1 MKRTLVRILQAV
13 LPLVLLGLAGL
24 AAVTMIR
31 NRPVVETRPPEIA
44 PPGVRVHV
52 VALEDVALAVTSE
65 GTVRPRTESELVPEV
80 SGRVMSVAPSF
91 AEGGFFEAGDVL
103 VTVDPFDYEQAVV
116 AARAQLAQSR
126 LRLAEE
132 EAEAEVAQRE
142 WDSLGQGDPREL
154 TLRKPQL
161 DDARAAVAAAEAG
174 LVRAERDLER
184 ARITAPYAG
193 RVRRKGVDVGQF
205 VTMGSSVATIYAVDR
220 AEIRLPLPD
229 NELAYLNLPLA
240 YRGGENRQG
249 PGVTLRSTFAGET
262 HAWNGRIVRTESEI
276 DPVSRMVHV
285 VAEVDDPYR
294 PGPDPDRPPLAV
306 GMYVDAEIEGRRF
319 RQIAVVPRSG
329 LRGRSQVM
337 VVDGEGRLRFR
348 DVELLRMTAD
358 SIYVRSGLANGE
370 RVVISTLDSPT
381 DGMQVQVTNPGPD
394 LLAERAPDGAA
405 GASPAAGPAPPA
417 PAPAPASPAGMPPA
431 APAAPG
437 ATPSPAG
444 PPPAAPPA
452 PARPPAPAGPPAL
465 AGPPAPAAPAAARAA
480 QAPVPRPPLSQR
492 PLRRV
497 AAPPAPATE
506 APVQDARA
514 VAVLP
519 FTDIS
524 EQAADADLGATLAEG
539 VSAEIGSIDTVTV
552 APAVTGANWVVG
564 GAVEQLDDAVQVTAR
579 IVETRAGSI
588 VRTVRVDGAA
598 SELARLQQAT
608 ARAVARSLADALN
621 LTAAAAGTPRA
632 PAAGTPAGRAA
643 PAPAMAAATVQV
655 RPFANLSQAP
665 ADEMLAREV
674 GEAVVAQL
682 SRTGTFTVVGSEDAA
697 RWIVAGGI
705 QRVGNLLRITARLV
719 DAREGSVVRAVKV
732 DGSIE
737 ELMRLQDEVALA
749 MSSGVREAAG
759 D

>member
-52 VALEDVALAVTSE
+52 VALEDVALSVTSE

-103 VTVDPFDYEQAVV
+103 VTIDPFDYEQAVV

-142 WDSLGQGDPREL
+142 WDSLGEGDPREL

-161 DDARAAVAAAEAG
+161 DDARAAVAAAEAS

-229 NELAYLNLPLA
+229 NELAYLNLPLS
-240 YRGGENRQG
+240 YRGAANRQG

-294 PGPDPDRPPLAV
+294 PGAVPNRPPLAV

-337 VVDGEGRLRFR
+337 VVDGENRLRFR
-348 DVELLRMTAD
+348 DVELLRMTAG

-381 DGMQVQVTNPGPD
+381 DGMQVQVANPAPD
-394 LLAERAPDGAA
+394 LLAERAPDAG
-405 GASPAAGPAPPA
+405 GASPPASPAPPA
-417 PAPAPASPAGMPPA
+417 PAPARPAAMPSAATAATPAPA
-431 APAAPG
+431 APAPA
-437 ATPSPAG
+437 ATP
-444 PPPAAPPA
+444 APV
-452 PARPPAPAGPPAL
+452 
-465 AGPPAPAAPAAARAA
+465 GPPAPAAIPAPAAPPVPAAPARAAAARAPA
-480 QAPVPRPPLSQR
+480 PRPPLSQR
-492 PLRRV
+492 ALRRV
-497 AAPPAPATE
+497 PARPAPATD
-506 APVQDARA
+506 APLRDARA

-539 VSAEIGSIDTVTV
+539 VSEEIGNIDTVTV
-552 APAVTGANWVVG
+552 APAVAGANWVVG
-564 GAVEQLDDAVQVTAR
+564 GAVEQLADAVQVTAR

-621 LTAAAAGTPRA
+621 VTAEMRAPAAPAAAPATAAAA
-632 PAAGTPAGRAA
+632 
-643 PAPAMAAATVQV
+643 VQV

-665 ADEMLAREV
+665 ADDALAREV
-674 GEAVVAQL
+674 GEAVIAHL
-682 SRTGTFTVVGSEDAA
+682 GRTGTFTVVDSEAAA

-705 QRVGNLLRITARLV
+705 QRVGDLVRITARLV

-737 ELMRLQDEVALA
+737 ELMRLQDEVASA
-749 MSSGVREAAG
+749 MTSGVRDATG
-759 D
+759 N

>member
-1 MKRTLVRILQAV
+1 MKRTLVRILQAM
-13 LPLVLLGLAGL
+13 LPLALLGIAGL

-52 VALEDVALAVTSE
+52 VALEDVELSVLSE

-80 SGRVMSVAPSF
+80 SGRVMSIAPSF

-103 VTVDPFDYEQAVV
+103 ITIDPFDYEQAVV
-116 AARAQLAQSR
+116 SARAQRAQSR

-142 WDSLGQGDPREL
+142 WDSLGQGDPRAL
-154 TLRKPQL
+154 TLREPQL
-161 DDARAAVAAAEAG
+161 DDARAAVAAAEAS

-193 RVRRKGVDVGQF
+193 RVRRKSVDVGQV
-205 VTMGSSVATIYAVDR
+205 VTVGNSVATIYAVDR

-229 NELAYLNLPLA
+229 NELAYLHLPLS
-240 YRGGENRQG
+240 YRGAENRPG

-294 PGPDPDRPPLAV
+294 PWPDLDRPPLAV

-329 LRGRSQVM
+329 LRGRSQVV
-337 VVDGEGRLRFR
+337 VVDGESRLSFR
-348 DVELLRMTAD
+348 DIEILRMTAG
-358 SIYVRSGLANGE
+358 SIYVRAGLANGE
-370 RVVISTLDSPT
+370 RVVVSTLDSPT
-381 DGMQVQVTNPGPD
+381 DGMQVQVTNPAPD
-394 LLAERAPDGAA
+394 MLAERTPVGVA
-405 GASPAAGPAPPA
+405 G
-417 PAPAPASPAGMPPA
+417 
-431 APAAPG
+431 
-437 ATPSPAG
+437 
-444 PPPAAPPA
+444 
-452 PARPPAPAGPPAL
+452 ARPPATPTPPATARPSPAAMPVATAAPTAPPVPAAPVGARAARAPAVRPPL
-465 AGPPAPAAPAAARAA
+465 SQVPSPRRTEPPAPAAPA
-480 QAPVPRPPLSQR
+480 PVP
-492 PLRRV
+492 
-497 AAPPAPATE
+497 
-506 APVQDARA
+506 DARA

-524 EQAADADLGATLAEG
+524 EQAADGDLGATLAEG
-539 VSAEIGSIDTVTV
+539 VSDEIGNIDTVTV
-552 APAVTGANWVVG
+552 ASSVAGANWVVG
-564 GAVEQLDDAVQVTAR
+564 GAVQQLDDAVQVTAR

-598 SELARLQQAT
+598 SELARLRQAT
-608 ARAVARSLADALN
+608 ATAVARSLADALN
-621 LTAAAAGTPRA
+621 VT
-632 PAAGTPAGRAA
+632 AAGTPAA
-643 PAPAMAAATVQV
+643 PAAAATAVQV

-665 ADEMLAREV
+665 ADDTLAREV
-674 GEAVVAQL
+674 GEAVVAHL
-682 SRTGTFTVVGSEDAA
+682 GRTGTFTVVDSEDAA

-705 QRVGNLLRITARLV
+705 QRIGNLIRITARLV

-732 DGSIE
+732 DGAIE
-737 ELMRLQDEVALA
+737 ELMRLQDEVASA
-749 MSSGVREAAG
+749 MSSGVREAGAG
-759 D
+759 AEADAG

>member
-1 MKRTLVRILQAV
+1 MKRTLLRILQAV
-13 LPLVLLGLAGL
+13 LPLALLGLAGL
-24 AAVTMIR
+24 AAMTMIR
-31 NRPVVETRPPEIA
+31 NRPVVETRPPDIA

-103 VTVDPFDYEQAVV
+103 VTIDPFDYEQAVV
-116 AARAQLAQSR
+116 TARAQLAQSR

-142 WDSLGQGDPREL
+142 WDSLGEGDPREL

-161 DDARAAVAAAEAG
+161 DDARAAVAAAEAS

-184 ARITAPYAG
+184 ASITAPYAG
-193 RVRRKGVDVGQF
+193 RVRRKDVDVGQF
-205 VTMGSSVATIYAVDR
+205 VTMGSSVATVYAVDR

-249 PGVTLRSTFAGET
+249 PQVTLRSTFAGES

-276 DPVSRMVHV
+276 DPISRMVHV

-306 GMYVDAEIEGRRF
+306 GMYVDAQIEGRRF

-337 VVDGEGRLRFR
+337 VVDGESRLRFR
-348 DVELLRMTAD
+348 DVEILRMTAG
-358 SIYVRSGLANGE
+358 SIYVRAGLANGE
-370 RVVISTLDSPT
+370 RVVVSTLDSPT
-381 DGMQVQVTNPGPD
+381 DGMQVQVTNPTPD
-394 LLAERAPDGAA
+394 LLAEGTPDA
-405 GASPAAGPAPPA
+405 GAGAGAPATPAPPA
-417 PAPAPASPAGMPPA
+417 PAQASPAAMPPA
-431 APAAPG
+431 AMPPT
-437 ATPSPAG
+437 ATA
-444 PPPAAPPA
+444 
-452 PARPPAPAGPPAL
+452 
-465 AGPPAPAAPAAARAA
+465 AAPA
-480 QAPVPRPPLSQR
+480 PRPPLSQR
-492 PLRRV
+492 ALRRP
-497 AAPPAPATE
+497 ASQSAPAAD
-506 APVQDARA
+506 APAADARA

-539 VSAEIGSIDTVTV
+539 VSDELGNIDTVTV
-552 APAVTGANWVVG
+552 APAVAGANWVVG

-598 SELARLQQAT
+598 SELPRLRAAT

-621 LTAAAAGTPRA
+621 LTAAAATATPAA
-632 PAAGTPAGRAA
+632 PAAAA
-643 PAPAMAAATVQV
+643 VQV
-655 RPFANLSQAP
+655 RPFTNLSQAP
-665 ADEMLAREV
+665 ADDTLALEV
-674 GEAVVAQL
+674 GEAVVAHL
-682 SRTGTFTVVGSEDAA
+682 SRTGTFTVVDSEDAA

-705 QRVGNLLRITARLV
+705 QRIGDLVRITARLV
-719 DAREGSVVRAVKV
+719 DARGGSVVRAVKV

-737 ELMRLQDEVALA
+737 ELMRLQDEVASA
-749 MSSGVREAAG
+749 MTSGVREATG
-759 D
+759 N

>member
-13 LPLVLLGLAGL
+13 LPLALLGLAGL

-103 VTVDPFDYEQAVV
+103 VTIDPFDYEQAVV

-161 DDARAAVAAAEAG
+161 DDARAAVAAAEAS

-205 VTMGSSVATIYAVDR
+205 VTMGSSVATIYAVDQ

-229 NELAYLNLPLA
+229 NELAYLNLPLS
-240 YRGGENRQG
+240 YRGSANRQG

-262 HAWNGRIVRTESEI
+262 HAWIGRIVRTESEI

-337 VVDGEGRLRFR
+337 VVDGENRLRFR
-348 DVELLRMTAD
+348 DVELLRMTAG
-358 SIYVRSGLANGE
+358 SIYVRSGLASGE
-370 RVVISTLDSPT
+370 RVVVSTLDSPT
-381 DGMQVQVTNPGPD
+381 DGMLVQVTNPAPD
-394 LLAERAPDGAA
+394 LLAENAPDAA
-405 GASPAAGPAPPA
+405 GASPPASPA
-417 PAPAPASPAGMPPA
+417 TPAPAPASPPAMPPA
-431 APAAPG
+431 ATAGPP
-437 ATPSPAG
+437 TPAG
-444 PPPAAPPA
+444 PPAPLG
-452 PARPPAPAGPPAL
+452 PPAPAGPPAS
-465 AGPPAPAAPAAARAA
+465 AGPPAPAAPVAARAA

-497 AAPPAPATE
+497 APRPAPAAD
-506 APVQDARA
+506 APALDGRA

-524 EQAADADLGATLAEG
+524 EQAADADLGATLAQG
-539 VSAEIGSIDTVTV
+539 VSAEIGNIDTVTV

-588 VRTVRVDGAA
+588 ARTVRVDGAA
-598 SELARLQQAT
+598 SELARLQAAT

-621 LTAAAAGTPRA
+621 VTAAAGTRPGPGA
-632 PAAGTPAGRAA
+632 PAAPAPR
-643 PAPAMAAATVQV
+643 APAMAAATVQV

-665 ADEMLAREV
+665 ADEILAREV
-674 GEAVVAQL
+674 GEAVIAHL
-682 SRTGTFTVVGSEDAA
+682 GRTGTFTVVDSEAAA

-705 QRVGNLLRITARLV
+705 QRVGNLVRITARLV

-737 ELMRLQDEVALA
+737 ELMRLQDEVASA
-749 MSSGVREAAG
+749 MTSGVREATG
-759 D
+759 N

>member
-1 MKRTLVRILQAV
+1 MKRTLVRILQVV
-13 LPLVLLGLAGL
+13 LPLALLGLAGL

-52 VALEDVALAVTSE
+52 VGLEDVALSVTSE

-103 VTVDPFDYEQAVV
+103 VTIDPFDYEQAVV
-116 AARAQLAQSR
+116 SARAQLAQSR

-142 WDSLGQGDPREL
+142 WDSLGEGDPREL

-161 DDARAAVAAAEAG
+161 DDARASVAAAEAS

-193 RVRRKGVDVGQF
+193 RVRRKSVDVGQF
-205 VTMGSSVATIYAVDR
+205 VSVGSSVATVYAVDR

-229 NELAYLNLPLA
+229 NELAYLNLPLS
-240 YRGGENRQG
+240 YRGAENRQG
-249 PGVTLRSTFAGET
+249 PQVMLRSTFAGET
-262 HAWNGRIVRTESEI
+262 HVWSGRILRTESEI

-337 VVDGEGRLRFR
+337 VVDGESRLRFR
-348 DVELLRMTAD
+348 EVEILRMTAE
-358 SIYVRSGLANGE
+358 SVYVRAGLANGE

-381 DGMQVQVTNPGPD
+381 DGMQVQVTNPTPD

-405 GASPAAGPAPPA
+405 GTPPPARPAPPA
-417 PAPAPASPAGMPPA
+417 AVPARPAPMPPA
-431 APAAPG
+431 PPTATRAPAVPPVPG
-437 ATPSPAG
+437 
-444 PPPAAPPA
+444 
-452 PARPPAPAGPPAL
+452 APAG
-465 AGPPAPAAPAAARAA
+465 ARAA
-480 QAPVPRPPLSQR
+480 QAPAVRPPLSQAPFRR
-492 PLRRV
+492 PSAR
-497 AAPPAPATE
+497 PAPADD
-506 APVQDARA
+506 APAQDARA

-524 EQAADADLGATLAEG
+524 EQAADADLGATLAQG
-539 VSAEIGSIDTVTV
+539 VSEEIGNIDTVTV
-552 APAVTGANWVVG
+552 AP
-564 GAVEQLDDAVQVTAR
+564 R
-579 IVETRAGSI
+579 
-588 VRTVRVDGAA
+588 
-598 SELARLQQAT
+598 
-608 ARAVARSLADALN
+608 
-621 LTAAAAGTPRA
+621 
-632 PAAGTPAGRAA
+632 
-643 PAPAMAAATVQV
+643 
-655 RPFANLSQAP
+655 
-665 ADEMLAREV
+665 
-674 GEAVVAQL
+674 
-682 SRTGTFTVVGSEDAA
+682 
-697 RWIVAGGI
+697 
-705 QRVGNLLRITARLV
+705 
-719 DAREGSVVRAVKV
+719 
-732 DGSIE
+732 
-737 ELMRLQDEVALA
+737 
-749 MSSGVREAAG
+749 
-759 D
+759 

>member
-1 MKRTLVRILQAV
+1 MKPTLVRILQAM
-13 LPLVLLGLAGL
+13 LPLALLGIAGL

-52 VALEDVALAVTSE
+52 VALEDVELSVLSE

-80 SGRVMSVAPSF
+80 SGRVMSIAPSF

-103 VTVDPFDYEQAVV
+103 ITIDPFDYEQAVV
-116 AARAQLAQSR
+116 SARAQRAQSR

-142 WDSLGQGDPREL
+142 WDSLGQGDPRAL
-154 TLRKPQL
+154 TLREPQL
-161 DDARAAVAAAEAG
+161 DDARAAVAAAEAS

-193 RVRRKGVDVGQF
+193 RVRRKSVDIGQVVTVGN
-205 VTMGSSVATIYAVDR
+205 SVATIYAVDR

-229 NELAYLNLPLA
+229 NELAYLHLPLS
-240 YRGGENRQG
+240 YRGAENRPG

-285 VAEVDDPYR
+285 VAEVEDPYR
-294 PGPDPDRPPLAV
+294 PWPDLDRPPLAV

-337 VVDGEGRLRFR
+337 VVDGESRLSFR
-348 DVELLRMTAD
+348 DIEILRMTAG
-358 SIYVRSGLANGE
+358 SIYVRAGLANGE
-370 RVVISTLDSPT
+370 RVVVSTLDSPT
-381 DGMQVQVTNPGPD
+381 DGMQVQVTNPAPD
-394 LLAERAPDGAA
+394 MLAERTPVGARP
-405 GASPAAGPAPPA
+405 SPAAMPAATVATAAPTAPPV
-417 PAPAPASPAGMPPA
+417 PA
-431 APAAPG
+431 APVGARAARAP
-437 ATPSPAG
+437 AVRPPLSQVPSP
-444 PPPAAPPA
+444 
-452 PARPPAPAGPPAL
+452 RRTE
-465 AGPPAPAAPAAARAA
+465 PPAPAAPA
-480 QAPVPRPPLSQR
+480 PVP
-492 PLRRV
+492 
-497 AAPPAPATE
+497 
-506 APVQDARA
+506 DARA

-524 EQAADADLGATLAEG
+524 EQAADGDLGATLAEG
-539 VSAEIGSIDTVTV
+539 VSDEIGNIDTVTV
-552 APAVTGANWVVG
+552 ASSVAGANWVVG
-564 GAVEQLDDAVQVTAR
+564 GAVQQLDDAVQVTAR

-598 SELARLQQAT
+598 SELARLRQAT
-608 ARAVARSLADALN
+608 ATAVARSLADALN
-621 LTAAAAGTPRA
+621 VTAAATPAA
-632 PAAGTPAGRAA
+632 PAA
-643 PAPAMAAATVQV
+643 AATAVQV

-665 ADEMLAREV
+665 ADDTLAREV
-674 GEAVVAQL
+674 GEAVVAHL
-682 SRTGTFTVVGSEDAA
+682 SRTGTFTVVDSEDAA

-705 QRVGNLLRITARLV
+705 QRIGNLIRITARLV

-732 DGSIE
+732 DGAIE
-737 ELMRLQDEVALA
+737 ELIRLQDEVASA
-749 MSSGVREAAG
+749 MSSGVREADAG
-759 D
+759 

>member
-1 MKRTLVRILQAV
+1 MKRTLLRVLQAV

-31 NRPVVETRPPEIA
+31 NRPVVETRPPDIA

-103 VTVDPFDYEQAVV
+103 VTIDPFDYEQAVV

-142 WDSLGQGDPREL
+142 WDSLGEGDPREL

-161 DDARAAVAAAEAG
+161 DDARAAVAAAEASV
-174 LVRAERDLER
+174 VRAERDLER
-184 ARITAPYAG
+184 ASITAPYAG

-205 VTMGSSVATIYAVDR
+205 VTMGSSVATVYAVDR

-229 NELAYLNLPLA
+229 NELAYLNLPLS
-240 YRGGENRQG
+240 YRGAENRQG
-249 PGVTLRSTFAGET
+249 PRVTLRSTFAGES

-276 DPVSRMVHV
+276 DPISRMVHV

-306 GMYVDAEIEGRRF
+306 GMYVDAQIEGRRF

-337 VVDGEGRLRFR
+337 VVDGESRLRFR
-348 DVELLRMTAD
+348 DVEILRMTAG
-358 SIYVRSGLANGE
+358 SIYVRAGLANGE
-370 RVVISTLDSPT
+370 RVVVSTLDSPT
-381 DGMQVQVTNPGPD
+381 DGMQVQVTNPTPD
-394 LLAERAPDGAA
+394 LLAEGTPDA
-405 GASPAAGPAPPA
+405 GAGAGAPATPAPPA
-417 PAPAPASPAGMPPA
+417 PAQASPAAMPPTATAA
-431 APAAPG
+431 APAPVAP
-437 ATPSPAG
+437 
-444 PPPAAPPA
+444 
-452 PARPPAPAGPPAL
+452 
-465 AGPPAPAAPAAARAA
+465 AGPPAPAAQRAA
-480 QAPVPRPPLSQR
+480 QAPALRPPLSQR
-492 PLRRV
+492 ALRRP
-497 AAPPAPATE
+497 ASQPAPAAD
-506 APVQDARA
+506 APAADARA

-539 VSAEIGSIDTVTV
+539 VSDELGNIDTVTV
-552 APAVTGANWVVG
+552 APAVAGANWVVG

-598 SELARLQQAT
+598 SELPRLRAAT

-621 LTAAAAGTPRA
+621 LTTAAAATPAA
-632 PAAGTPAGRAA
+632 PAAAA
-643 PAPAMAAATVQV
+643 VQV
-655 RPFANLSQAP
+655 RPFTNLSQAP
-665 ADEMLAREV
+665 ADDTLALEV
-674 GEAVVAQL
+674 GEAVVAHL
-682 SRTGTFTVVGSEDAA
+682 SRTGTFTVVDSEDAA

-705 QRVGNLLRITARLV
+705 QRIGDLVRITARLV
-719 DAREGSVVRAVKV
+719 DARGGSVVRAVKV

-737 ELMRLQDEVALA
+737 ELMRLQDEVASA
-749 MSSGVREAAG
+749 MTSGVREATG
-759 D
+759 N